1 MINRL
6 IIILIAIAFVGC
18 DSKKNNSVSDI
29 LINHLESNN
38 QDFDSKKLND
48 FLIKQEFPY
57 IIISDSIFDDDKL
70 KWSIHTVS
78 SEEENVFRDLL
89 NFSICIEKE
98 NEFVYFGTQY
108 SVEKYDSILTYYFK
122 YDCEKNEELIL
133 QISTNNNELSSEG
146 WKEIIQYIRGFHK
159 KSHASFRVMDVY
171 SVIGF
176 DLECIYGIPT
186 PPIEEDSL
194 YKYID

>member
-1 MINRL
+1 MNRL
-6 IIILIAIAFVGC
+6 LIILIAIAFVGC
-18 DSKKNNSVSDI
+18 KSKKENSASDI
-29 LINHLESNN
+29 ILNQLESNN
-38 QDFDSKKLND
+38 QDFESKNLND
-48 FLIKQEFPY
+48 FLIKEKFPY
-57 IIISDSIFDDDKL
+57 IIISDSITDDDKV
-70 KWSIHTVS
+70 KWGIHTVS

-98 NEFVYFGTQY
+98 NEFVYFGNQY

-122 YDCEKNEELIL
+122 HDCEKNEELIL
-133 QISTNNNELSSEG
+133 QISTNNNELSSDG
-146 WKEIIQYIRGFHK
+146 WNEIIQYIRGFHK
-159 KSHASFRVMDVY
+159 KSHANFRGMNVF

-186 PPIEEDSL
+186 PPIEEDSV